1 MLKTRIIFGIILAV
15 SLLLPAC
22 SGTAGQEEEAESAI
36 SEAGPALTDDEV
48 KEESTAEEIETE
60 ETVVAESE
68 AEESADERSGKDA
81 SKDADLPSASSE
93 VIRLYYYGPSAMGV
107 DPAGLPGAHNIYSA
121 TSDDGINFYEDP
133 GVRFSHD
140 TGSDFGITDA
150 DVVRLT
156 DGSWLMF
163 LSLGTQLLKATSP
176 TSLGTFT
183 LDDSF
188 KWNRG
193 GVPGSFNFNGTIRTF
208 VCQDGTIHTATY
220 NQESG
225 VLNYEGVALASPASG
240 FIADPSVIQIEDSY
254 LMFYKY
260 AYSPATPPDEH
271 EIYLSTSTDGI
282 EWTQH
287 EQNRFICTGSVPGA
301 VYYDD
306 IIYVYYCGL
315 KYTPGSLPSDLGVAI
330 SRDNGVTFTTSSA
343 KIEGKKATG
352 VVDPSV
358 IVIDSSE
365 ER

>member
-1 MLKTRIIFGIILAV
+1 V
-15 SLLLPAC
+15 
-22 SGTAGQEEEAESAI
+22 I
-36 SEAGPALTDDEV
+36 SEEKPAQTEDEA
-48 KEESTAEEIETE
+48 KEESTAEKIETAETIIAESETE
-60 ETVVAESE
+60 ESA
-68 AEESADERSGKDA
+68 ADEQTEKDA
-81 SKDADLPSASSE
+81 SKDTDIPSAPGE

-107 DPAGLPGAHNIYSA
+107 DPAGLPGEHSIYSA
-121 TSDDGINFYEDP
+121 TSSDGINFYEDP
-133 GVRFSHD
+133 GIRLSHD
-140 TGSDFGITDA
+140 TGADFGITDA

-188 KWNRG
+188 SWDRG

-208 VCQDGTIHTATY
+208 VCRDGTIHMATY

-225 VLNYEGVALASPASG
+225 ALEYSGVALASPASG
-240 FIADPSVIQIEDSY
+240 LIADPSVIQIEDSY

-260 AYSPATPPDEH
+260 ASSPATPPDEH
-271 EIYLSTSTDGI
+271 EIYLSTSADGI

-301 VYYDD
+301 VYYND

-315 KYTPGSLPSDLGVAI
+315 RFVPGSAPADLGVAI
-330 SRDNGVTFTTSSA
+330 SRDNGATFTTSSA

-358 IVIDSSE
+358 IVIDSSKE
-365 ER
+365 Q